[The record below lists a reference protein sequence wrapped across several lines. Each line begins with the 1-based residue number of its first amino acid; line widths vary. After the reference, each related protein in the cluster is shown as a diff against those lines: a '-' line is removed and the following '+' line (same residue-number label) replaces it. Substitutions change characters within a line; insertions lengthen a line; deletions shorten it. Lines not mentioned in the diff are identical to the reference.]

1 MQIVYLDS
9 RLKLLVPI
17 HKFILVSLSSG
28 TIIENEQQLFNPHHL
43 ILILCLTIQNVRQKL

>member
-1 MQIVYLDS
+1 MQIVYLNS
-9 RLKLLVPI
+9 RLKLFASI
-17 HKFILVSLSSG
+17 HKFIVVSFSNG